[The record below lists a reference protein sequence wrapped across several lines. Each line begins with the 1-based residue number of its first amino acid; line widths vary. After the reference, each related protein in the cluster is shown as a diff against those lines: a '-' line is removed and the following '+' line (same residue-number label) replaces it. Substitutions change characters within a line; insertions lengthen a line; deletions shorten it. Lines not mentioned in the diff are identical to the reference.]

1 VSLSFA
7 RGLCSWKGGNGGF
20 CRWSSLWQQ
29 PGRRGFDVSLQA
41 FINITDKQLFSPE
54 RNTYIA
60 DLYCKEYGLVTAY
73 MDSFF
78 PKTSNNYM
86 LGIGYGLDGG
96 LGLNTRG
103 TIGTLI

>member
-1 VSLSFA
+1 
-7 RGLCSWKGGNGGF
+7 
-20 CRWSSLWQQ
+20 
-29 PGRRGFDVSLQA
+29 
-41 FINITDKQLFSPE
+41 
-54 RNTYIA
+54 
-60 DLYCKEYGLVTAY
+60 